1 MTIKVFIAEKPSVA
15 KAIINELGS
24 VKKLNG
30 AVLCKNNIYVTW
42 CFGHLLEQAEP
53 DAYLPEDIPVGKK
66 GNKIWRVQD
75 LPIFPQKWI
84 LQPKKDKGVK
94 AQLKVIK
101 DLLTKA
107 DIVVNAGDPDREG
120 QLLVDEILEHFK
132 YKKTVQ
138 RFLVSAQDSASIR
151 KSLTKIEPNSK
162 YEGMKLA
169 ALGRSRADWLLGMNL
184 TRALTLK
191 KALSGERTLIA
202 VGRVQTPTLSLVAK
216 RDQDIRNF
224 KPIPFF
230 TIKCTVSN
238 GSTDFSASWIPKN
251 GQSGLDEERRLTDG
265 TVAKSLVSR
274 LQNQKTA
281 KVLSF
286 SKEIKQKTQPKVFSL
301 ADIQLEASSKYG
313 FSAQETLDTCQSLYE
328 THKLASYP
336 RSDCQYL
343 PESQWE
349 ESKTV
354 LTAIAKT
361 LPKFLPLIR
370 QCNLQIK
377 SSVWNDKKISAHH
390 AIIPTGQAGSLE
402 KLSDKEQKIYELLC
416 LRYICQFYPPYKFYS
431 TNVSLAVE
439 NETFIAKGTTTISP
453 GWKAV
458 IAQEKNEKE
467 EEIPLLQEGQQLT
480 LKDVKLQQEKTKAP
494 PAFTEGT
501 LIAAMENIHNAVEDP
516 KDKKLLKDGDGI
528 GTPATRAAIITE
540 LKRKG
545 YLETKGK
552 QIHATALGQQLLT
565 VVPPLIKN
573 PALTARF
580 ERVLKQ
586 VENKEVLLEQFLEI
600 QKKFIRQE
608 IASLFKKE

>member
-1 MTIKVFIAEKPSVA
+1 
-15 KAIINELGS
+15 
-24 VKKLNG
+24 
-30 AVLCKNNIYVTW
+30 
-42 CFGHLLEQAEP
+42 
-53 DAYLPEDIPVGKK
+53 
-66 GNKIWRVQD
+66 
-75 LPIFPQKWI
+75 
-84 LQPKKDKGVK
+84 
-94 AQLKVIK
+94 
-101 DLLTKA
+101 
-107 DIVVNAGDPDREG
+107 
-120 QLLVDEILEHFK
+120 
-132 YKKTVQ
+132 
-138 RFLVSAQDSASIR
+138 
-151 KSLTKIEPNSK
+151 
-162 YEGMKLA
+162 MKLA

-238 GSTDFSASWIPKN
+238 GITDFSAAWIPKN
-251 GQSGLDEERRLTDG
+251 GQSGLDEERRLIDG

-377 SSVWNDKKISAHH
+377 SAVWNDKKTICT
-390 AIIPTGQAGSLE
+390 PRNY
-402 KLSDKEQKIYELLC
+402 SD
-416 LRYICQFYPPYKFYS
+416 RPS
-431 TNVSLAVE
+431 
-439 NETFIAKGTTTISP
+439 
-453 GWKAV
+453 
-458 IAQEKNEKE
+458 
-467 EEIPLLQEGQQLT
+467 
-480 LKDVKLQQEKTKAP
+480 
-494 PAFTEGT
+494 
-501 LIAAMENIHNAVEDP
+501 
-516 KDKKLLKDGDGI
+516 
-528 GTPATRAAIITE
+528 
-540 LKRKG
+540 RK
-545 YLETKGK
+545 
-552 QIHATALGQQLLT
+552 
-565 VVPPLIKN
+565 P
-573 PALTARF
+573 
-580 ERVLKQ
+580 
-586 VENKEVLLEQFLEI
+586 
-600 QKKFIRQE
+600 
-608 IASLFKKE
+608 

>member
-1 MTIKVFIAEKPSVA
+1 MLPW
-15 KAIINELGS
+15 G
-24 VKKLNG
+24 G
-30 AVLCKNNIYVTW
+30 A
-42 CFGHLLEQAEP
+42 
-53 DAYLPEDIPVGKK
+53 
-66 GNKIWRVQD
+66 
-75 LPIFPQKWI
+75 
-84 LQPKKDKGVK
+84 
-94 AQLKVIK
+94 
-101 DLLTKA
+101 
-107 DIVVNAGDPDREG
+107 
-120 QLLVDEILEHFK
+120 
-132 YKKTVQ
+132 
-138 RFLVSAQDSASIR
+138 
-151 KSLTKIEPNSK
+151 
-162 YEGMKLA
+162 
-169 ALGRSRADWLLGMNL
+169 GRDWLLGMNL

-251 GQSGLDEERRLTDG
+251 GQSGLDEERRLIDG

-390 AIIPTGQAGSLE
+390 GIIPTGQAGSLE

-439 NETFIAKGTTTISP
+439 NETFCAKGTTTISP

-545 YLETKGK
+545 YLETTGK

>member
-230 TIKCTVSN
+230 YHQVHC
-238 GSTDFSASWIPKN
+238 
-251 GQSGLDEERRLTDG
+251 
-265 TVAKSLVSR
+265 
-274 LQNQKTA
+274 
-281 KVLSF
+281 
-286 SKEIKQKTQPKVFSL
+286 
-301 ADIQLEASSKYG
+301 
-313 FSAQETLDTCQSLYE
+313 
-328 THKLASYP
+328 
-336 RSDCQYL
+336 
-343 PESQWE
+343 
-349 ESKTV
+349 
-354 LTAIAKT
+354 
-361 LPKFLPLIR
+361 
-370 QCNLQIK
+370 
-377 SSVWNDKKISAHH
+377 
-390 AIIPTGQAGSLE
+390 
-402 KLSDKEQKIYELLC
+402 
-416 LRYICQFYPPYKFYS
+416 
-431 TNVSLAVE
+431 
-439 NETFIAKGTTTISP
+439 
-453 GWKAV
+453 
-458 IAQEKNEKE
+458 
-467 EEIPLLQEGQQLT
+467 
-480 LKDVKLQQEKTKAP
+480 
-494 PAFTEGT
+494 
-501 LIAAMENIHNAVEDP
+501 
-516 KDKKLLKDGDGI
+516 
-528 GTPATRAAIITE
+528 
-540 LKRKG
+540 LKR
-545 YLETKGK
+545 
-552 QIHATALGQQLLT
+552 QH
-565 VVPPLIKN
+565 
-573 PALTARF
+573 
-580 ERVLKQ
+580 
-586 VENKEVLLEQFLEI
+586 
-600 QKKFIRQE
+600 
-608 IASLFKKE
+608 

>member
-1 MTIKVFIAEKPSVA
+1 
-15 KAIINELGS
+15 
-24 VKKLNG
+24 
-30 AVLCKNNIYVTW
+30 
-42 CFGHLLEQAEP
+42 
-53 DAYLPEDIPVGKK
+53 
-66 GNKIWRVQD
+66 
-75 LPIFPQKWI
+75 
-84 LQPKKDKGVK
+84 
-94 AQLKVIK
+94 
-101 DLLTKA
+101 
-107 DIVVNAGDPDREG
+107 
-120 QLLVDEILEHFK
+120 
-132 YKKTVQ
+132 
-138 RFLVSAQDSASIR
+138 
-151 KSLTKIEPNSK
+151 
-162 YEGMKLA
+162 MKLA

-238 GSTDFSASWIPKN
+238 GSTVFSASWIPKN
-251 GQSGLDEERRLTDG
+251 GQSGLDEERRLIDG

-377 SSVWNDKKISAHH
+377 SAVWNDKKISAHH
-390 AIIPTGQAGSLE
+390 GIIPTGQAGSLE

-439 NETFIAKGTTTISP
+439 NETFSAKGTTTISP